1 MGALDNLISGPRA
14 QDAFLLR
21 MSMDPPWSMSAE
33 DEAPLTIVAQL
44 VGHSWLLGGEQ
55 RVRLEPGG
63 LAVV

>member
-21 MSMDPPWSMSAE
+21 MAMEPPWSMSAE

-44 VGHSWLLGGEQ
+44 EGHSLFARFAFEGPSHFG
-55 RVRLEPGG
+55 
-63 LAVV
+63 